1 MPQPF
6 PRTVLALLTLGLLA
20 CGGGEGL
27 EGPAPADPAGFVA
40 VEMGTLPVVISVPH
54 GGAEMLPDV
63 PDLPWGS
70 GAVEVETLE
79 LARAIQAELQART
92 GQRARLVA
100 SLATR
105 KQVDPDRPARDGY
118 HHPLAGAVYA
128 RYHEALAAAVQT
140 ARSQS
145 PEGALLVDLHGQSAE
160 VDAALRQTRNGRS
173 ADLER
178 LQASGGFLAA
188 LNGAGVV
195 LAPSQP
201 KALETSE
208 PESGYLLEMFGMS
221 AAGGVQAVHLA
232 FGMSFRATPKAR
244 DATAARVAQAIVAHL
259 RSHAPGV
266 KLPDAPVPTARRRTP
281 STGA

>member
-1 MPQPF
+1 MPQAFRRP
-6 PRTVLALLTLGLLA
+6 VLFLLTLGLLA

-27 EGPAPADPAGFVA
+27 ESTAPVDPAGFVA

-54 GGAEMLPDV
+54 GGTEALSEV

-100 SLATR
+100 SLASR
-105 KQVDPDRPARDGY
+105 KQVDPDRPARDAY

-145 PEGALLVDLHGQSAE
+145 PEGALLLDLHGQSSE
-160 VDAALRQTRNGRS
+160 VDAVLRQTRNGRS
-173 ADLER
+173 ADLDR
-178 LQASGGFLAA
+178 LQGPSGFLASLMGIGVA
-188 LNGAGVV
+188 LT
-195 LAPSQP
+195 PSQP
-201 KALETSE
+201 KALEASE
-208 PESGYLLEMFGMS
+208 PESGYLLEMFGMDVP
-221 AAGGVQAVHLA
+221 GGIQAIHLA

-244 DATAARVAQAIVAHL
+244 DAAASRVAQAIVAHL
-259 RSHAPGV
+259 RAYAPGV
-266 KLPDAPVPTARRRTP
+266 KLPEAPVPTARRRTAP
-281 STGA
+281 TGA

>member
-1 MPQPF
+1 MPQAFRRP
-6 PRTVLALLTLGLLA
+6 VLFLLTLGLLA

-27 EGPAPADPAGFVA
+27 ESTAPVDPAGFVA

-54 GGAEMLPDV
+54 GGTEALSEV

-79 LARAIQAELQART
+79 LARAIQAELQTRT

-100 SLATR
+100 SLASR
-105 KQVDPDRPARDGY
+105 KQVDPDRPARDAY

-160 VDAALRQTRNGRS
+160 VGAVLRQTRNGSS
-173 ADLER
+173 ADLD
-178 LQASGGFLAA
+178 LLHGPGGFLAA
-188 LNGAGVV
+188 LNGTGIA
-195 LAPSQP
+195 LTPSQSKIP
-201 KALETSE
+201 ELSE
-208 PESGYLLEMFGMS
+208 PESGYILEMFGKE
-221 AAGGVQAVHLA
+221 ATGGVQAVHLA
-232 FGMSFRATPKAR
+232 FGMSFRARPKTR
-244 DATAARVAQAIVAHL
+244 DAAAARVAQAIVAHL
-259 RSHAPGV
+259 RAHAPGV
-266 KLPDAPVPTARRRTP
+266 KLPESPVPTARRRTVP
-281 STGA
+281 ANA